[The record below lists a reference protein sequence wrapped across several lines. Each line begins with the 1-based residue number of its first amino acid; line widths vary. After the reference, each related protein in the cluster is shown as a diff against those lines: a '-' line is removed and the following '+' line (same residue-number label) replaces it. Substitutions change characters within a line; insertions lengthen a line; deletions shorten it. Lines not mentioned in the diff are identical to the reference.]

1 MQKII
6 DGLKLD
12 YDDVVIV
19 PKRSD
24 LYSRS
29 EVNLVRQFSFAHSPR
44 ILKCSPVVIANMD
57 TTGTFAMAKTLCPQ
71 DAVVCLHKHYSLSQ
85 LEEFYIANQDISDKV
100 FCSLGTSNNDVEK
113 LQRLMFVL
121 KMKGAYLPNLCVDV
135 ANGYSETFASVLE
148 QLRDM
153 YPESII
159 MAGNIVTPNMVEE
172 LLLHSGADIV
182 KIGIGPGSVCTT
194 RLKTGVGYGQLSAC
208 LECADAAHGLKG
220 HICADGGCKYPGD
233 VAKALGANS
242 DFVMLGNMFA
252 GADECD
258 GEWTY
263 EYKCGIRR
271 KDGTWVSEWY
281 QPFDPG
287 GAEKRKKS
295 FKFYGMS
302 SKEAMEKHHGGVAN
316 YRTSEGR
323 CVTIPYK
330 GSAND
335 ILSDIYGGLR
345 SACTYI
351 GAENIKDFGKKT
363 TFARVNNTHTR
374 TYEKH

>member
-19 PKRSD
+19 PKRSE
-24 LYSRS
+24 LSSRS
-29 EVNLVRQFSFAHSPR
+29 QVNLIRAYSFRHSPR
-44 ILKCSPVVIANMD
+44 ILKCSPIIVANMD
-57 TTGTFAMAKTLCPQ
+57 TTGTFAMAKSVCPQ
-71 DAVVCLHKHYSLSQ
+71 DAVVCLHKHYKVED
-85 LEEFYIANQDISDKV
+85 LEEFYTINQDISDKV
-100 FCSLGTSNNDVEK
+100 FCSLGASAFDIEK
-113 LQRLMFVL
+113 IVKLMAAL
-121 KMKGAYLPNLCVDV
+121 KHRGVYLPNLCVDV
-135 ANGYSETFASVLE
+135 ANGYTEKFAFMLAD
-148 QLRDM
+148 LRNL
-153 YPESII
+153 YPECII
-159 MAGNIVTPNMVEE
+159 MAGNVVTPNMTEE
-172 LLLHSGADIV
+172 LLMHCGVDIV

-208 LECADAAHGLKG
+208 LECADAAHGLGG

-242 DFVMLGNMFA
+242 DFVMLGSMFA
-252 GADECD
+252 GTDECV

-263 EYKCGIRR
+263 EYKYSCDNGDNR
-271 KDGTWVSEWY
+271 SEWW
-281 QPFDPG
+281 QSFG
-287 GAEKRKKS
+287 TGNEIEKRKKTL
-295 FKFYGMS
+295 KFYGMS
-302 SKEAMEKHHGGVAN
+302 SKEAMDKYHGGVAN

-323 CVTIPYK
+323 CVAIPYK
-330 GSAND
+330 GLASD
-335 ILSDIYGGLR
+335 ILCDIYGGLR

-363 TFARVNNTHTR
+363 TFARINNTHNR